1 MGWLA
6 ESGRLGATLCAVLPV
21 ATPNP
26 SNGSHGHW
34 RLEHARKRR
43 LRKLAA
49 LGCPT
54 AALPVT
60 VRLVRLSAG
69 RLDEHDNLRSAL
81 KPIVDGCADR
91 LGVKDNDP
99 RIRWEYAQ
107 ERVPR
112 GTYGVRIE
120 VISEGGG

>member
-1 MGWLA
+1 M
-6 ESGRLGATLCAVLPV
+6 SAVLLPV
-21 ATPNP
+21 KTPNP
-26 SNGSHGHW
+26 SNGSHGSW
-34 RLEHARKRR
+34 RIESARKRR
-43 LRKLAA
+43 LRQQAGLA
-49 LGCPT
+49 CPT
-54 AALPVT
+54 GSLPAT
-60 VRLVRLSAG
+60 VRLTRLSAG
-69 RLDEHDNLRSAL
+69 SMDEHDNLRSAL